1 MAESI
6 SFYSI
11 SFQEEVLIRRGLLFC
26 KGSQCADPREGAY
39 LKLLYVLHQLIIP
52 LIFFFI
58 LFTCQLDTVLISYLI
73 LSWSLMGDK
82 GLTIL
87 RKALF
92 ADSYTKNAEM
102 LTQQVLK
109 KRSNLD
115 LCIFFIFSTVRSK
128 AEASE

>member
-1 MAESI
+1 
-6 SFYSI
+6 
-11 SFQEEVLIRRGLLFC
+11 
-26 KGSQCADPREGAY
+26 
-39 LKLLYVLHQLIIP
+39 
-52 LIFFFI
+52 
-58 LFTCQLDTVLISYLI
+58 
-73 LSWSLMGDK
+73 MGDK

-102 LTQQVLK
+102 LTLQVLKK